1 MDDLLRLQLIVS
13 ARQLGFSISEL
24 RKLVELDGD
33 GLKDE
38 AQKRAT
44 ELRSTIANLS
54 NLAKRLDALSMC
66 DCAQPS
72 QCRAA
77 ELRS

>member
-1 MDDLLRLQLIVS
+1 MDDLLRLRLIVS

-44 ELRSTIANLS
+44 ELRSTIATLS
-54 NLAKRLDALSMC
+54 NLAKRLDALSRC